1 MVYLSFVDPVIKD
14 GKVVIS
20 LAGVKYFIQILLV
33 QKWTWRTFKIHLK
46 FFKLKNK
53 NNISFLNYACYNKS
67 NCAGVYLCGQNNT
80 IMPACPVNLWRV
92 TWI

>member
-33 QKWTWRTFKIHLK
+33 QKWTWRTF
-46 FFKLKNK
+46 
-53 NNISFLNYACYNKS
+53 
-67 NCAGVYLCGQNNT
+67 
-80 IMPACPVNLWRV
+80 
-92 TWI
+92 